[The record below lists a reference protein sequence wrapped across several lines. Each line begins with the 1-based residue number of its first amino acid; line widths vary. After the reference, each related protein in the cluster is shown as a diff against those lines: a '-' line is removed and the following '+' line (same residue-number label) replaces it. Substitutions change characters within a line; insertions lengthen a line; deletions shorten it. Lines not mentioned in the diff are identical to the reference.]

1 MLRRI
6 TSFGNGALVSNHS
19 ERVVSIPE
27 SADLAHSPT
36 DMSVDWIRANAVAA
50 LVSFVLG
57 VATFGLRQMLGL
69 PDPEAGAFARGVQG
83 LAEIIAAVAGFAV
96 YGVRTGAVLQRK
108 LPRFPPLTWQTLHI
122 LMGLGVGIVVAS
134 LELQAE
140 STPRENLTPSI
151 LSIAVGGMMIGAF
164 MGAAAG
170 ALQAL
175 VLRKAAREVSDWIR
189 WSALAGTTLGG
200 YALALGIGSDQP
212 LRDEVLIQ
220 LLGFAIAI
228 AAGILMLP
236 ALLRLRPH

>member
-1 MLRRI
+1 
-6 TSFGNGALVSNHS
+6 
-19 ERVVSIPE
+19 VSIPE
-27 SADLAHSPT
+27 SADLARSPT
-36 DMSVDWIRANAVAA
+36 DLSVDWIRANAVAA

-69 PDPEAGAFARGVQG
+69 PDPDAGAFVRALQG
-83 LAEIIAAVAGFAV
+83 SAEVIAAIAGFAV

-108 LPRFPPLTWQTLHI
+108 LPRFPLLTWQALHI

-134 LELQAE
+134 LELQAD
-140 STPRENLTPSI
+140 SAPRENLTPSSI

-164 MGAAAG
+164 MGAGAG
-170 ALQAL
+170 VLQAL
-175 VLRKAAREVSDWIR
+175 VLRKAAREVGDWIR

-212 LRDEVLIQ
+212 LRDEVLVQ
-220 LLGFAIAI
+220 LLGFAIAV
-228 AAGILMLP
+228 AAGIVMLP

>member
-1 MLRRI
+1 
-6 TSFGNGALVSNHS
+6 VS
-19 ERVVSIPE
+19 VPE
-27 SADLAHSPT
+27 SADIAHSPS
-36 DMSVDWIRANAVAA
+36 DLSVDWIKANAVAA
-50 LVSFVLG
+50 LASFVLG

-69 PDPEAGAFARGVQG
+69 PDPDAGVFARGLQG
-83 LAEIIAAVAGFAV
+83 LAELIAAIVSFAI

-108 LPRFPPLTWQTLHI
+108 LPSFPPLTWQALHI
-122 LMGLGVGIVVAS
+122 LMGFGVGIVVAS
-134 LELQAE
+134 LELQAG
-140 STPRENLTPSI
+140 SAPRENLTPSSI
-151 LSIAVGGMMIGAF
+151 LSVAVGGTMIGAF

-175 VLRKAAREVSDWIR
+175 VLRKAAREVGDWIR

-212 LRDEVLIQ
+212 LRDEVLTQ

-228 AAGILMLP
+228 AAGIVMLP

>member
-1 MLRRI
+1 
-6 TSFGNGALVSNHS
+6 
-19 ERVVSIPE
+19 VSIPE
-27 SADLAHSPT
+27 SADLARSPT

-50 LVSFVLG
+50 LVSFILG

-69 PDPEAGAFARGVQG
+69 PDPEAGAFARALQG
-83 LAEIIAAVAGFAV
+83 MAEVFAAIAGFAV
-96 YGVRTGAVLQRK
+96 YGMRTGTVLRRK
-108 LPRFPPLTWQTLHI
+108 LPSFPPLTWQALHI
-122 LMGLGVGIVVAS
+122 LMGLGVGIVVAL
-134 LELQAE
+134 LELEAD
-140 STPRENLTPSI
+140 SAPRENLTSSI
-151 LSIAVGGMMIGAF
+151 FSMAVGGMMLGAF
-164 MGAAAG
+164 MGAGAG

-175 VLRKAAREVSDWIR
+175 VLRKAAREVGDWIR

-228 AAGILMLP
+228 AAGIVMLP

>member
-1 MLRRI
+1 M
-6 TSFGNGALVSNHS
+6 
-19 ERVVSIPE
+19 SIPE

-50 LVSFVLG
+50 LVSFILG

-69 PDPEAGAFARGVQG
+69 PDPEAGAFARALQSM
-83 LAEIIAAVAGFAV
+83 AEVFAAIAGFAV
-96 YGVRTGAVLQRK
+96 YGMRTGTVLRRK
-108 LPRFPPLTWQTLHI
+108 LPSFPPLTWQALHI
-122 LMGLGVGIVVAS
+122 LMGLGVGTVVAL
-134 LELQAE
+134 LELGAD
-140 STPRENLTPSI
+140 SATRENLTPSI

-175 VLRKAAREVSDWIR
+175 VLRKAAREVGDWIR

-228 AAGILMLP
+228 AAGIVMLP
-236 ALLRLRPH
+236 ALLRLRPR

>member
-1 MLRRI
+1 M
-6 TSFGNGALVSNHS
+6 
-19 ERVVSIPE
+19 
-27 SADLAHSPT
+27 SA
-36 DMSVDWIRANAVAA
+36 DWIRANVAAA

-69 PDPEAGAFARGVQG
+69 PDPAAGAFVKALQG
-83 LAEIIAAVAGFAV
+83 SAEVIAAIAGFAV

-108 LPRFPPLTWQTLHI
+108 LPHFPPLTWQALHI
-122 LMGLGVGIVVAS
+122 LMGLGVGIAVAS
-134 LELQAE
+134 LELQAD
-140 STPRENLTPSI
+140 SAPRENLAPSI

-164 MGAAAG
+164 MGAGAG

-175 VLRKAAREVSDWIR
+175 VLRKAAREVGDWIR

-212 LRDEVLIQ
+212 LRDEVLVQ
-220 LLGFAIAI
+220 LLGFAIAV
-228 AAGILMLP
+228 AAGIVMLP

>member
-1 MLRRI
+1 M
-6 TSFGNGALVSNHS
+6 SV
-19 ERVVSIPE
+19 PE
-27 SADLAHSPT
+27 SADMAHSPT

-50 LVSFVLG
+50 LASFVLG
-57 VATFGLRQMLGL
+57 VATFSLRQMLGL
-69 PDPEAGAFARGVQG
+69 PDPDAVAFARGLQG
-83 LAEIIAAVAGFAV
+83 LAEVIAAVIGFAI

-108 LPRFPPLTWQTLHI
+108 LPGFPPLTWQALHI
-122 LMGLGVGIVVAS
+122 LMGLAVGVVVAS
-134 LELQAE
+134 LELQAD
-140 STPRENLTPSI
+140 SAPRENLTPSSI
-151 LSIAVGGMMIGAF
+151 LSVAVGGMMIGAV

-175 VLRKAAREVSDWIR
+175 VLRKAAREVGDWIR
-189 WSALAGTTLGG
+189 WSALAGTTLGA

-228 AAGILMLP
+228 AAGIVMLP

>member
-1 MLRRI
+1 
-6 TSFGNGALVSNHS
+6 
-19 ERVVSIPE
+19 VSIPE

-69 PDPEAGAFARGVQG
+69 PDPEAGAFARGMQG
-83 LAEIIAAVAGFAV
+83 LAEVIAAVAGFAV

-122 LMGLGVGIVVAS
+122 LMGLAVGIVVAS
-134 LELQAE
+134 LELQTGSA
-140 STPRENLTPSI
+140 PRENLTPSSM
-151 LSIAVGGMMIGAF
+151 LNVAMGGTMIGAF
-164 MGAAAG
+164 MGAVMG

-175 VLRKAAREVSDWIR
+175 VLRKAAREVGDWIR

-228 AAGILMLP
+228 AAGIVMLP

>member
-1 MLRRI
+1 
-6 TSFGNGALVSNHS
+6 
-19 ERVVSIPE
+19 VSIPE

-50 LVSFVLG
+50 LVSLILG

-69 PDPEAGAFARGVQG
+69 PDPEAGAFARALQAI
-83 LAEIIAAVAGFAV
+83 AEVFAAIAGFAV
-96 YGVRTGAVLQRK
+96 YGLRTGAVLQRK
-108 LPRFPPLTWQTLHI
+108 LPSFPPLTWQALHI
-122 LMGLGVGIVVAS
+122 VMGLGVGIVVAS

-140 STPRENLTPSI
+140 SAPRENLTPSI

-175 VLRKAAREVSDWIR
+175 VLRQAAREVGNWIR

-200 YALALGIGSDQP
+200 YALTLGIGSDQP

-228 AAGILMLP
+228 AAGIVMLP
-236 ALLRLRPH
+236 ALLSLRPR

>member
-1 MLRRI
+1 
-6 TSFGNGALVSNHS
+6 
-19 ERVVSIPE
+19 
-27 SADLAHSPT
+27 
-36 DMSVDWIRANAVAA
+36 MSVDWIRANAVAA

-69 PDPEAGAFARGVQG
+69 PDPEAGAFARGMQG
-83 LAEIIAAVAGFAV
+83 LAEVIAAVAGFAV

-140 STPRENLTPSI
+140 SAPRENPTPSSM

-175 VLRKAAREVSDWIR
+175 ILRKAAREVGDWIR
-189 WSALAGTTLGG
+189 WSALAGTTLGF

-228 AAGILMLP
+228 AAGIVMLP